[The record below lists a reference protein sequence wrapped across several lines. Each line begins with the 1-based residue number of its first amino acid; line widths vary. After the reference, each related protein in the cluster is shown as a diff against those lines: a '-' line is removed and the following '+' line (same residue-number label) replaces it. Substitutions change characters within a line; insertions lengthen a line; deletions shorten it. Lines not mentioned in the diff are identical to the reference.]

1 MNKLKNG
8 LEEINH
14 NSLMTTNKKGI
25 VYVLTN
31 PAMPKIVKIGLT
43 TREGIEQRMKELFTT
58 GVPVP
63 FECAFAC
70 TVDDCEAVEN
80 ALHIAFSPNR
90 INPKREFFSIEP
102 EQPIAILKLFKKQD
116 VTLEVNKEI
125 DSQTTETDKQ
135 AGEKLKKERR
145 PPLNFSEM
153 GISEGTILT
162 FNDEDI
168 NAEVVV
174 CSDKKVKYQ
183 NKEYSLTQLTKELFK
198 LDYNIQPTR
207 FWSFNG
213 RSLNEIYNETYVD
226 N

>member
-1 MNKLKNG
+1 
-8 LEEINH
+8 
-14 NSLMTTNKKGI
+14 MTSTKKGI

-70 TVDDCEAVEN
+70 LVDDCEAVEN

-116 VTLEVNKEI
+116 VTLEVNQEI
-125 DSQTTETDKQ
+125 DSQTTVTDKQ

-153 GISEGTILT
+153 GISEGSILT

-168 NAEVVV
+168 NAEAIV
-174 CSDKKVKYQ
+174 CSDKKVKYLDQ
-183 NKEYSLTQLTKELFK
+183 EYSLTQLTKELFK

-213 RSLNEIYNETYVD
+213 KSLNTIYNETYVD
-226 N
+226 E

>member
-1 MNKLKNG
+1 MAL
-8 LEEINH
+8 
-14 NSLMTTNKKGI
+14 TKKGI

-70 TVDDCEAVEN
+70 MVDDCPAVEN

-90 INPKREFFSIEP
+90 IHPKREFFSIEP
-102 EQPIAILKLFKKQD
+102 EQPIAILKLFEKQD
-116 VTLEVNKEI
+116 VTNEVNNEI
-125 DSQTTETDKQ
+125 DAQTTDLDKQ
-135 AGEKLKKERR
+135 AGEKLKREKR

-153 GISEGTILT
+153 NIPESATLT
-162 FNDEDI
+162 FNDEDT
-168 NAEVVV
+168 NAEAVIW
-174 CSDKKVKYQ
+174 SDKKVKYQ
-183 NKEYSLTQLTKELFK
+183 NQEYSLTRLTRELLK
-198 LDYNIQPTR
+198 LDYNVNPTR

-213 RSLNEIYNETYVD
+213 KSLNTIYNETYVD
-226 N
+226 E